1 MLFNLSTSVQ
11 SIISA
16 SSRAVRAQSEQES
29 FSEPNLFPQEVSGE
43 TLTDIHASEIC
54 LHLLDRL
61 HYPEGKT
68 FHFEF
73 FDKPVLITAQW

>member
-1 MLFNLSTSVQ
+1 MLFNPRNSLH
-11 SIISA
+11 SIIYV
-16 SSRAVRAQSEQES
+16 SSCVVHAQS
-29 FSEPNLFPQEVSGE
+29 FSEPNLFPPEVSGE
-43 TLTDIHASEIC
+43 TLPDTHGSEIW

-73 FDKPVLITAQW
+73 FDDPVLITAHW